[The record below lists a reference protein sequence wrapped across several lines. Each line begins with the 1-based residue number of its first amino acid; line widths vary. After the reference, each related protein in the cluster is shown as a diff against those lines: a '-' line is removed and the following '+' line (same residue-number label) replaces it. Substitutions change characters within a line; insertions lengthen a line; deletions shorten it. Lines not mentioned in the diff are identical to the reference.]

1 MPPDDFFDDDW
12 EEPSKT
18 QDTAIGRPAGDPV
31 ERPGGSVPPPPG
43 GPPKRTPRPQPR
55 RKPQRRGPQMPNM
68 PKMPKIPGIS
78 GGDAT
83 LPPLEY
89 RRLAALGGGIL
100 LVVIVL
106 VLLARGCSGSSAKGA
121 NETYVAS
128 LTTQVLKP
136 SDAVAKDFHQML
148 DLPTAHLAQLK
159 QRVAGQVTAM
169 RKVRENAVALK
180 PTKQLAPY
188 QSGLLDA
195 LQFRITGLQCF
206 SERLAAAWAVKKPLV
221 AGAQLSTCVGEL
233 YASDY
238 VYAELFAN
246 GANAA
251 LKQVGAAGVPT
262 SQFLSAADVNLVT
275 PVGIGLALQR
285 LHPGAVKGIH
295 GTELGSVVATPQGL
309 TLQPGTQNQVEGQSS
324 LAFVVSVKNSG
335 KFTEVGVTVQL
346 KLKRV
351 GSSKAPIVKTA
362 DIPSIAPG
370 ETKQVSIKGL
380 FASSSSAPV
389 YSVPYTLTVTSVKV
403 PGEKNLSN
411 NSANYTVEFK
421 IVS

>member
-1 MPPDDFFDDDW
+1 VPPDDFFDDDW
-12 EEPSKT
+12 EEPSRT
-18 QDTAIGRPAGDPV
+18 QDTAIGRPAGEPA
-31 ERPGGSVPPPPG
+31 EQPRGAAPQPPE
-43 GPPKRTPRPQPR
+43 GPPSRTPRPQQR
-55 RKPQRRGPQMPNM
+55 RKPQRRGPQMPRM
-68 PKMPKIPGIS
+68 PKMPKIPGVS
-78 GGDAT
+78 GGGAT

-100 LVVIVL
+100 VVVVVL
-106 VLLARGCSGSSAKGA
+106 VLLARGCSGSSAKSA
-121 NETYVAS
+121 NETYVGD

-136 SDAVAKDFHQML
+136 SDAVAQSFHKTL
-148 DLPTAHLAQLK
+148 DLPRAHLALLK
-159 QRVAGQVTAM
+159 QRIATQVSDM
-169 RKVRENAVALK
+169 RKVRANALALK

-206 SERLAAAWAVKKPLV
+206 AERLTAAWAVKKPLV
-221 AGAQLSTCVGEL
+221 AGAQLSTCTGEL

-262 SQFLSAADVNLVT
+262 SQFLSPSEVNLVT
-275 PVGIGLALQR
+275 PAGIGLALQR
-285 LHPGAVKGIH
+285 LHPGAVTGIH
-295 GTELGSVVATPQGL
+295 GTELLTVVATPQGL
-309 TLQPGTQNQVEGQSS
+309 TLQPGTQNQVQGKST

-351 GSSKAPIVKTA
+351 GSSQAPIVKTA
-362 DIPSIAPG
+362 RIASIAPG
-370 ETKQVSIKGL
+370 ETRQVSIKGL
-380 FASSSSAPV
+380 FASTQTQPV
-389 YSVPYTLTVTSVKV
+389 FSRPYTLTVTSEKV
-403 PGEKNLSN
+403 PGERNTSN
-411 NSANYTVEFK
+411 NSASYTVEFE

>member
-1 MPPDDFFDDDW
+1 MP
-12 EEPSKT
+12 
-18 QDTAIGRPAGDPV
+18 R
-31 ERPGGSVPPPPG
+31 
-43 GPPKRTPRPQPR
+43 
-55 RKPQRRGPQMPNM
+55 M
-68 PKMPKIPGIS
+68 PKMPKIPGVS
-78 GGDAT
+78 GGGAA

-89 RRLAALGGGIL
+89 RRLAALGGGII
-100 LVVIVL
+100 VVVVVL
-106 VLLARGCSGSSAKGA
+106 VLLARGCSGSSAKSA
-121 NETYVAS
+121 NETYVAN

-136 SDAVAKDFHQML
+136 SDAVAQSFHKML
-148 DLPTAHLAQLK
+148 DLPVAHLALLK
-159 QRVAGQVTAM
+159 QRVATQVSDM
-169 RKVRENAVALK
+169 RKVRSNAVALK

-206 SERLAAAWAVKKPLV
+206 AERLTAAWAVKKPLV
-221 AGAQLSTCVGEL
+221 AGAQLSTCTGEL

-262 SQFLSAADVNLVT
+262 SQFLAPSEVNLVT
-275 PVGIGLALQR
+275 PAGIGLALQR
-285 LHPGAVKGIH
+285 LHPGAVRGIH
-295 GTELGSVVATPQGL
+295 GTELGTVVATPQGL
-309 TLQPGTQNQVEGQSS
+309 TLQPGTQNMVQGKST
-324 LAFVVSVKNSG
+324 LAFVASVKNSG

-351 GSSKAPIVKTA
+351 GSSKPPIVKTA
-362 DIPSIAPG
+362 RIASIAPG

-380 FASSSSAPV
+380 FASTQTQPAYSA
-389 YSVPYTLTVTSVKV
+389 PYTLTVTSEKV
-403 PGEKNLSN
+403 PGEKNTSN
-411 NSANYTVEFK
+411 NSASYTVEFE